1 LFWFSGREYVPLS
14 KMPSSANH
22 DEEKSQGSKQY
33 ETPTNSKP
41 KEPIKTKPK
50 PKEPLKMKPK
60 PKEPLKTK
68 PKPKK
73 VKTRRRKN
81 RCNNKYVETF
91 RKSKDVWKLLESF
104 PKGKDL
110 KRKAKKLLVK
120 VHPDKLTEEI
130 DKCVEIQ
137 KDLVIQLGDVIS
149 GNLKQ
154 SDSDEEDMGKFTFED
169 AWFQGHGSQFDRRR
183 MPKRP
188 KNASRYQFSQR
199 NSDNTWFQQHFD
211 HQYTRQDPFQRS
223 NNFGGKH
230 GSQQRHFYQTKSQH
244 SSNRGSYA
252 RMSSHD
258 FGRRKPQRRQ
268 SYQQKYYFKSEL

>member
-1 LFWFSGREYVPLS
+1 MILNLLKFLFLILCLFHLLFWFSGGEYVPLS
-14 KMPSSANH
+14 KKLSSANH
-22 DEEKSQGSKQY
+22 DEEKSQGSKQH

-50 PKEPLKMKPK
+50 PK
-60 PKEPLKTK
+60 
-68 PKPKK
+68 K
-73 VKTRRRKN
+73 VKRRRGKN

-137 KDLVIQLGDVIS
+137 NDLVIQLGDVIS

-154 SDSDEEDMGKFTFED
+154 SDSNEEDMGKFTFEN
-169 AWFQGHGSQFDRRR
+169 AWFQDHGSQFDRRR

-188 KNASRYQFSQR
+188 KNASRNQFSQR
-199 NSDNTWFQQHFD
+199 NFDNTWFQQHFD

-223 NNFGGKH
+223 NNIWGKH

-252 RMSSHD
+252 RMSSND

-268 SYQQKYYFKSEL
+268 SYQQKYYFK